1 MIDAGLLGIKLIQ
14 YKINYK
20 MNLKEYIFAP
30 ATYQHNDTNN
40 ENNYKLF
47 PCPNFSVQLVT
58 LQFPSAGVFYFTHF
72 KTATK

>member
-1 MIDAGLLGIKLIQ
+1 M
-14 YKINYK
+14 K
-20 MNLKEYIFAP
+20 MNRKECIFAP

-58 LQFPSAGVFYFTHF
+58 LQFPSAGVLFSTNF